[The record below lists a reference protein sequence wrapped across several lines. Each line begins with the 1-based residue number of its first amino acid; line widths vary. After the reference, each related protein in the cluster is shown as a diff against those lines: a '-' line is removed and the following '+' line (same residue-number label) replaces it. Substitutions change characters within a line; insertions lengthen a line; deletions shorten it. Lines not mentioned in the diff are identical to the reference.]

1 MWIFC
6 GISSS
11 FSSINWYMYLL
22 QSLPLC
28 LEQIKISRSLC
39 MVHCT
44 SNVYC
49 KKILEQAPSHTTFEK
64 KNTHKK
70 HFNSLCLIEFNELLG
85 SFSLFF
91 FFFGIC
97 ERFLFQQLM
106 NHRMQGIVQVERED
120 WRNCWFILIRFKFQD
135 FNFFVLRFRL
145 KNTSTN
151 YCTNQGV
158 FCLTSNKGSSQFSSV
173 LFNFLLW

>member
-1 MWIFC
+1 MPWTNQDFKVFTHGTLYFKC
-6 GISSS
+6 
-11 FSSINWYMYLL
+11 LL
-22 QSLPLC
+22 QKNSW
-28 LEQIKISRSLC
+28 
-39 MVHCT
+39 T
-44 SNVYC
+44 STKSYH
-49 KKILEQAPSHTTFEK
+49 IWK
-64 KNTHKK
+64 KNPHKK

>member
-1 MWIFC
+1 MPWTNQDFKVFMHGTLYFKC
-6 GISSS
+6 
-11 FSSINWYMYLL
+11 LL
-22 QSLPLC
+22 QKNSW
-28 LEQIKISRSLC
+28 
-39 MVHCT
+39 T
-44 SNVYC
+44 STKSYHIW
-49 KKILEQAPSHTTFEK
+49 KKKHT
-64 KNTHKK
+64 KK

-106 NHRMQGIVQVERED
+106 NHRMQRIVQVERED

>member
-1 MWIFC
+1 MPWTNQDFKVFMHGTLYFKC
-6 GISSS
+6 
-11 FSSINWYMYLL
+11 LL
-22 QSLPLC
+22 QKNSW
-28 LEQIKISRSLC
+28 
-39 MVHCT
+39 T
-44 SNVYC
+44 STKSYHIW
-49 KKILEQAPSHTTFEK
+49 KKK
-64 KNTHKK
+64 THKK
-70 HFNSLCLIEFNELLG
+70 HFNSLCLIELNELLG

-106 NHRMQGIVQVERED
+106 NHGMQGIVQVERED

>member
-1 MWIFC
+1 
-6 GISSS
+6 
-11 FSSINWYMYLL
+11 
-22 QSLPLC
+22 
-28 LEQIKISRSLC
+28 
-39 MVHCT
+39 MVHCN

-85 SFSLFF
+85 SFSFFF

-120 WRNCWFILIRFKFQD
+120 WRNC
-135 FNFFVLRFRL
+135 
-145 KNTSTN
+145 
-151 YCTNQGV
+151 
-158 FCLTSNKGSSQFSSV
+158 
-173 LFNFLLW
+173 